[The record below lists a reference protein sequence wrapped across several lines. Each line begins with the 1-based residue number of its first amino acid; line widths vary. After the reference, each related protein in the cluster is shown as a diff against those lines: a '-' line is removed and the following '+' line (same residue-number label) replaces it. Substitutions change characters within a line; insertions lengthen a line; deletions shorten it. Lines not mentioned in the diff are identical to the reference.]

1 MARTTASESDGATA
15 NTSGRGP
22 FRRARGGIHLTL
34 LLRAGLQEPSVV
46 DQRPLFPRKAI
57 DPDAALVEQLRGGEA
72 GAADALVGAYGDRVY
87 RLTMRITGNASD
99 AEEVVQD
106 TLWTARRKIETF
118 LTLRLLAEVM
128 LGRRDSRTALDLAD
142 EALAE
147 AQRGGGLLFEMDA
160 LLTRAR
166 AIPRVQLRSR
176 SSAHPRRSVR
186 TDRRAP
192 RTLQK
197 PGRPRR
203 IR

>member
-15 NTSGRGP
+15 NTAGQGP
-22 FRRARGGIHLTL
+22 FRRALGGIHLTL

-166 AIPRVQLRSR
+166 AIPRGPAAQPKLSPP
-176 SSAHPRRSVR
+176 S
-186 TDRRAP
+186 
-192 RTLQK
+192 QK
-197 PGRPRR
+197 RPN
-203 IR
+203 